1 METRRQ
7 SYQFP
12 IFGSEQ
18 DIKDNVLPTY
28 EDVMKYY
35 EWNRLQLK
43 ISRNTIKKTSFLDIA
58 EFVSQKREDV
68 PSYGFS
74 YKSNSTIKGLS
85 FKVQKPHQIFKK
97 IIF

>member
-7 SYQFP
+7 SYQCP
-12 IFGSEQ
+12 IFGSVQ

-43 ISRNTIKKTSFLDIA
+43 ISRNTIKEPSFLDIA
-58 EFVSQKREDV
+58 ELVLFDICSRKC
-68 PSYGFS
+68 
-74 YKSNSTIKGLS
+74 K
-85 FKVQKPHQIFKK
+85 QI
-97 IIF
+97 